1 MGVNGYKSYLSD
13 LLSSQGLNSN
23 QISALPYMNDNISN
37 SEYYTY
43 HNNTDWQKK
52 VYASSPL
59 TNMFLKVTGGDN
71 IAKYALS
78 VNYLSNKNGVIG
90 STLEKYSTRF
100 NADMNLSRKLTAAAN
115 LSFAYNEAET
125 KDFGFASK
133 TNPIYLA
140 LVKAPF
146 LTDYRVSSQG
156 IFSPDY
162 ADHDVLIAT
171 QEETP

>member
-1 MGVNGYKSYLSD
+1 MRFLS
-13 LLSSQGLNSN
+13 
-23 QISALPYMNDNISN
+23 
-37 SEYYTY
+37 
-43 HNNTDWQKK
+43 
-52 VYASSPL
+52 
-59 TNMFLKVTGGDN
+59 
-71 IAKYALS
+71 
-78 VNYLSNKNGVIG
+78 NYLSNKNGVIG

-162 ADHDVLIAT
+162 ADHDLFNIGNPIVAAKNTLGGNKAYRFFGVLDFKYAFNENLKVGTNIAVT
-171 QEETP
+171 FDKIKENRLFRTMACS